1 MDVVSVL
8 AKKMCSSQISCG
20 IWKAT
25 EIGEGRASCGQVI
38 TIRKQKW
45 INIVQRKD
53 ELCLFERS
61 VKTDFCFNFLK
72 RAGVQDY

>member
-8 AKKMCSSQISCG
+8 AKKMYSSQISCG
-20 IWKAT
+20 IGKAT
-25 EIGEGRASCGQVI
+25 EIEEGRASCGQVI

>member
-1 MDVVSVL
+1 
-8 AKKMCSSQISCG
+8 MCSSRISCG
-20 IWKAT
+20 IGKAT

-38 TIRKQKW
+38 TIRKQKR

-53 ELCLFERS
+53 ELRLFERS